1 MESITIKV
9 EENFAKEIEKAMKPN
24 YSTKTEFIREAI
36 RDKLRMLRNQKIDE
50 KVLENFGTSKIKTPL
65 WMDEVIR
72 EKAFKE
78 FAQKKGW
85 NLD

>member
-9 EENFAKEIEKAMKPN
+9 EESFAKEIEKAMKPN

-50 KVLENFGTSKIKTPL
+50 KVLENFGASKIKTPL

-72 EKAFKE
+72 EKVGKE
-78 FAQKKGW
+78 YLKKFD
-85 NLD
+85 LQ